1 LSEYLEQLKERTN
14 QCPFG
19 SSLGFEVVEVR
30 PGYARVVATVRP
42 QDDNWIGRTHGGW
55 LMSLADHAS
64 SIVGNTIPGNYVAT
78 QFNIHFISTPDVG
91 DRVEAE
97 GRVIHQGKTLGL
109 VEMTVTGKDGKLL
122 AYATGNVLSIGD
134 RAPRSN
140 SRAVD

>member
-1 LSEYLEQLKERTN
+1 LSDYLKQLQDKTN
-14 QCPFG
+14 NCPYG
-19 SSLGFEVVEVR
+19 SSLGFKVVEVR
-30 PGYARVVATVRP
+30 PGYARVVATVQP
-42 QDDNWIGRTHGGW
+42 QHDSWIGRTHGGW

-97 GRVIHQGKTLGL
+97 GRVLHQGKTLGL
-109 VEMTVTGKDGKLL
+109 VEMKVTGSNGKLL

-134 RAPRSN
+134 RAPRDN
-140 SRAVD
+140 SRAAD

>member
-1 LSEYLEQLKERTN
+1 MSDYLKQLQDKTN
-14 QCPFG
+14 NCPYG
-19 SSLGFEVVEVR
+19 SSLGFKVVEVR
-30 PGYARVVATVRP
+30 PGYARVAATALP
-42 QDDNWIGRTHGGW
+42 QHDSWIGRTHGGW

-97 GRVIHQGKTLGL
+97 GRVLHQGKTLGL
-109 VEMTVTGKDGKLL
+109 VEMKVTGSNGKLL

-134 RAPRSN
+134 RAPRDN
-140 SRAVD
+140 SRAAD